1 MKFTNDPQDILDAI
15 DEGYNVFITGSA
27 GSGKTFLASQFAS
40 NTTKVAAL
48 TATTGIAA
56 LNVGGDTL
64 HRVAGIGIACRQFE
78 ADKIIAAWYRRAK
91 GKYASDL
98 ERWDLIQKLEVLII
112 DEVSMLRSDQ
122 FDLIDTV
129 FSAVR
134 NNHLPFGGV
143 QLVLV
148 GDFFQLPP
156 VVTNYDLKRYPDLKK
171 PFAFQ
176 SDAWKHAGIKAFN
189 LSTNYRQGEGDFLNA
204 LEQIRVGN
212 ITQEASD
219 LFNSRLNA
227 KLTGGF
233 DPVRIFP
240 HRKTAQDEN
249 MRRLKS
255 LPASKMMSEAEY
267 TGSGK
272 DVESLQKECPAEDKL
287 YFCLDA
293 QVMMLTNDVKNRWV
307 NGSMGTIEA
316 IDEDGNPTI
325 RLSNGSTIMVE
336 YHTWEKVRHVVKKG
350 KVETKK
356 LATMKQF
363 PFKLAYASTIHKSQ
377 GLTLDFVDMD
387 LSDCFTHGQAYV
399 ALSRARDI
407 SGLTLRGWNPKA
419 ITANPDVLKFYGLK

>member
-1 MKFTNDPQDILDAI
+1 MKFTDNSQEILDAI
-15 DEGYNVFITGSA
+15 DKGHNVFITGSA
-27 GSGKTFLASQFAS
+27 GSGKTFLASHFANS
-40 NTTKVAAL
+40 TSKVAVL

-56 LNVGGDTL
+56 LNIGGDTL
-64 HRVAGIGIACRQFE
+64 HRFLGIGISCRQFE
-78 ADKIIAAWYRRAK
+78 ADKIIASWFRRAK
-91 GKYASDL
+91 SKYASDS
-98 ERWDLIQKLEVLII
+98 ERWKILQSLETLVI

-122 FDLIDTV
+122 FELIDTV
-129 FSAVR
+129 LSAVR
-134 NNHLPFGGV
+134 DSHLPFGGV
-143 QLVLV
+143 QMVLV

-156 VVTNYDLKRYPDLKK
+156 VVTNYDLKKYPDLKK

-176 SDAWKHAGIKAFN
+176 SDIWKHAGFKSFN
-189 LSTNYRQGEGDFLNA
+189 LSTNYRQGEGEFLNA
-204 LEQIRVGN
+204 LEQIRIGN
-212 ITQEASD
+212 VTQEAND

-227 KLTGGF
+227 KLEGGF

-240 HRKTAQDEN
+240 HRKTAHGEN

-267 TGSGK
+267 TGR
-272 DVESLQKECPAEDKL
+272 DRDIESLKKECPAEDNL

-293 QVMMLTNDVKNRWV
+293 QVMMLTNDIHGKWV

-325 RLSNGSTIMVE
+325 KLSNGKTIAME
-336 YHTWEKVRHVVKKG
+336 YHSWERVRHVVKKG
-350 KVETKK
+350 KVETKV

-377 GLTLDFVDMD
+377 GLTLDYVDMD
-387 LSDCFTHGQAYV
+387 LSQCFTHGQAYV

-407 SGLTLRGWNPKA
+407 GGLTLRGWNPKG
-419 ITANPDVLKFYGLK
+419 ITANPNVLKFYGIK